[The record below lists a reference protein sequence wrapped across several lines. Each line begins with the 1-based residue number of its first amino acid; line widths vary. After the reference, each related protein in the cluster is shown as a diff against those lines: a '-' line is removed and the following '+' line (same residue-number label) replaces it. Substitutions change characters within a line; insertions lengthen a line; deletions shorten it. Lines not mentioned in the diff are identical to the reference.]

1 MHIARFWKRISFLSL
16 FIETPGSLRLY
27 PFCISYTLVLSF
39 IFLFCLRFYPSQFFC
54 RVLLVYPIQCHPAD
68 YVHQSKLFMTNIRAI
83 SALDIIF
90 LCYLIY
96 FLSRVFRN
104 ILMIQLL
111 IRNTRLIL
119 ALAIPTSATITVVN
133 KQRETPLF
141 ASEKTSRVL
150 SVVIY
155 LLSIFPMPLFI
166 LFYFIYPFF
175 FIVNYNG
182 ILTCIK

>member
-16 FIETPGSLRLY
+16 FIKTPGSLLFY

-39 IFLFCLRFYPSQFFC
+39 RPFFLFCLRFYPSQFFC
-54 RVLLVYPIQCHPAD
+54 RVLLAYPIQCHPAD

-90 LCYLIY
+90 LCCLIY

-111 IRNTRLIL
+111 IRNTKLIL

-133 KQRETPLF
+133 KQRETSLF
-141 ASEKTSRVL
+141 SSEKTSRVL

-166 LFYFIYPFF
+166 LFYFIYSFF
-175 FIVNYNG
+175 LL
-182 ILTCIK
+182 LTTTGY